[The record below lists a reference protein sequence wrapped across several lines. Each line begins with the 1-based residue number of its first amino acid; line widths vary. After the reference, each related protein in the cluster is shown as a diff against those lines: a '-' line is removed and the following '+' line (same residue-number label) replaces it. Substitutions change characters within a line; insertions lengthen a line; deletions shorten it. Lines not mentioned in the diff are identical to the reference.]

1 MTTYAPGPY
10 YLLDQLRAH
19 EGAKLIIEDLLES
32 YGMRQVFIVGVPC
45 HKDIVEEELR
55 SASSR
60 LERKIAKIKKELK
73 QVFGNEF
80 YKIEDL
86 I

>member
-19 EGAKLIIEDLLES
+19 ESAKIIIEDLLES
-32 YGMRQVFIVGVPC
+32 YGVRQVIVVGAPC

-55 SASSR
+55 SALSR
-60 LERKIAKIKKELK
+60 LELKISQIKKDLK
-73 QVFGNEF
+73 
-80 YKIEDL
+80 KL
-86 I
+86 ILISFFI

>member
-1 MTTYAPGPY
+1 MTKYAPGPY

-19 EGAKLIIEDLLES
+19 EGAKLIIEDLLDS
-32 YGMRQVFIVGVPC
+32 YGMRGVLVVGVPC

-60 LERKIAKIKKELK
+60 LERKISKIKKEIK
-73 QVFGNEF
+73 QVFGGEL
-80 YKIEDL
+80 YKIDDL